1 MEPRCDEADRAVAVS
16 VTGSERVRR
25 DGFLRF
31 ISCRA
36 DGRNWTI
43 CVKYA
48 SICLY
53 VAKHIRNTITV
64 SPATRRLRVS
74 YFDPSRT
81 LYRGPY
87 AVHARLPGSVHPRR
101 APTGDPARTDT
112 AARAL
117 RRGPDPAIRRAP
129 GAGRWGNWP
138 IRAGPPPAPPYN
150 TTPVHVPPP
159 YAYRASRAEGRSA
172 KGEGAAT
179 STHRSIRAPKARAPQ
194 GGFNPAG
201 LKLRKPE
208 ET

>member
-1 MEPRCDEADRAVAVS
+1 MD
-16 VTGSERVRR
+16 VTGYVCVYLSMDIIYVSTRFC
-25 DGFLRF
+25 DG
-31 ISCRA
+31 
-36 DGRNWTI
+36 T
-43 CVKYA
+43 
-48 SICLY
+48 Y
-53 VAKHIRNTITV
+53 VMAITV

-87 AVHARLPGSVHPRR
+87 AVHARLPGYPPR
-101 APTGDPARTDT
+101 AATGDPARTDT

-159 YAYRASRAEGRSA
+159 YRASRAEGRSA